1 MDDHFNITS
10 EELVSSPGQMFHVHP
25 VASSKNR
32 VWTFSLVKLGPN
44 NCKVYCH
51 VVPIGLLREVNYAYM
66 HVITD
71 SQLADFWVPKLALL
85 VNDKVCQLYGLVKSV
100 STPLL

>member
-32 VWTFSLVKLGPN
+32 VWTFSLVELGPN
-44 NCKVYCH
+44 NCKGH
-51 VVPIGLLREVNYAYM
+51 VVTPIEVCS
-66 HVITD
+66 D
-71 SQLADFWVPKLALL
+71 S
-85 VNDKVCQLYGLVKSV
+85 KSG
-100 STPLL
+100 